1 MNQVRH
7 DTSINLYVFLLT
19 NAYKCPVYGRLHLV
33 HMTSYTYLLLEG
45 EKVEMEVHPDE
56 IKTVA
61 VSLKDGSI
69 IYAVAGPSE
78 ERKLLELQMIFF
90 LAADAGE
97 EIKLLEQNPAIEIA
111 LAA

>member
-1 MNQVRH
+1 MC
-7 DTSINLYVFLLT
+7 
-19 NAYKCPVYGRLHLV
+19 KPPVYGRPRLV
-33 HMTSYTYLLLEG
+33 PMTSYTYLLLEG

-90 LAADAGE
+90 LAADADE
-97 EIKLLEQNPAIEIA
+97 EIKSLEQQQVIEMA

>member
-1 MNQVRH
+1 MHYDWCVK
-7 DTSINLYVFLLT
+7 LYVYLLISV
-19 NAYKCPVYGRLHLV
+19 YKCPVYGRLRLV
-33 HMTSYTYLLLEG
+33 PMTSYTYLLLEG

-78 ERKLLELQMIFF
+78 ERKLLELQMMFF
-90 LAADAGE
+90 LAAEADDE
-97 EIKLLEQNPAIEIA
+97 MILVEQQPVLEMA

>member
-1 MNQVRH
+1 MTGAS
-7 DTSINLYVFLLT
+7 DY
-19 NAYKCPVYGRLHLV
+19 PVYERLSLIP
-33 HMTSYTYLLLEG
+33 MTSFTYLLLEG

-78 ERKLLELQMIFF
+78 ERKLLDLQMIFY
-90 LAADAGE
+90 LAADADE
-97 EIKLLEQNPAIEIA
+97 KIKSLEQHQVIDMT

>member
-1 MNQVRH
+1 
-7 DTSINLYVFLLT
+7 
-19 NAYKCPVYGRLHLV
+19 
-33 HMTSYTYLLLEG
+33 MTSYTYLLLEG

-69 IYAVAGPSE
+69 IYAVAGASE

-90 LAADAGE
+90 LAADADE
-97 EIKLLEQNPAIEIA
+97 EMKLLEQQPVLEMTM
-111 LAA
+111 AA